1 MLLPMLLL
9 EIITTLATVTSA
21 SMLPVVVVYPMAEAT
36 VVPSLVVVAPPLADV
51 VVVSIFMVLVHPDPS
66 ARFATN
72 LVIMLALVTNALIK
86 LLGMNLNLHCRPFT
100 HLPLSLLMRAGTRIQ
115 EPLTTSLMT

>member
-9 EIITTLATVTSA
+9 EIITTLASMTAA

-36 VVPSLVVVAPPLADV
+36 AVPSLVVVVPPMANV
-51 VVVSIFMVLVHPDPS
+51 VVVSIFMVLVQPDPS
-66 ARFATN
+66 TRFATN
-72 LVIMLALVTNALIK
+72 LVIMPALVTNALIK
-86 LLGMNLNLHCRPFT
+86 LLRMNLSLHCRPFT
-100 HLPLSLLMRAGTRIQ
+100 PFPVYLLMRAGTRIQ

>member
-9 EIITTLATVTSA
+9 EIIITLASVTAA
-21 SMLPVVVVYPMAEAT
+21 SMLLVVVVYPMAEAT
-36 VVPSLVVVAPPLADV
+36 AVPSLVVVVPHVADV
-51 VVVSIFMVLVHPDPS
+51 AVVSIFMVLVHPDPS

-72 LVIMLALVTNALIK
+72 LVIMPALVTNALIK
-86 LLGMNLNLHCRPFT
+86 LLRMNLNLHCKPFT
-100 HLPLSLLMRAGTRIQ
+100 PLPIYLLMRAGTQIQ